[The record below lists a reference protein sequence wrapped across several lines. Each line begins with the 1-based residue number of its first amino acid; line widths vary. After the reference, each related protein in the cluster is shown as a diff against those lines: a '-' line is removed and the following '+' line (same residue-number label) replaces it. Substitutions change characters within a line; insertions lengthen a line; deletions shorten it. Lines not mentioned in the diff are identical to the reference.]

1 MQNNQTAQQ
10 AQNPQPQTAVIP
22 RELAENAA
30 DALWQSHRF
39 IQAAKT
45 VALTIHHLSEE
56 GSLIRK
62 QAELLI
68 DQYEHLRHYNEH
80 ISFDLFEALEES
92 E

>member
-22 RELAENAA
+22 RELVEDAA

-45 VALTIHHLSEE
+45 VALTIQRIEGEVNLISE
-56 GSLIRK
+56 
-62 QAELLI
+62 QAQLLI
-68 DQYEHLRHYNEH
+68 DLYDNLHHSNQD